1 MFIIFSIY
9 NDINTINIMKET
21 KDTYNY
27 YVCVKTGVLLFNI
40 PKFKD
45 KNITFEA
52 KGTLREDKTKEF
64 GVHLC

>member
-1 MFIIFSIY
+1 
-9 NDINTINIMKET
+9 MKET

-40 PKFKD
+40 PKLKD

-52 KGTLREDKTKEF
+52 RGILREDKTKEF